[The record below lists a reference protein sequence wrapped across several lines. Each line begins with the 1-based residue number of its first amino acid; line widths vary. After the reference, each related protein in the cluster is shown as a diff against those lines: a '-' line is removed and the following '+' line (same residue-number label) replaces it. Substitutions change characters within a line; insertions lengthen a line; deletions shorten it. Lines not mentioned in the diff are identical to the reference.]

1 MVTSV
6 KNFNSHFI
14 FLFILIFSS
23 INIFGQDVEN
33 FPERP
38 PMGWNSWNY
47 FGKNDVNEEI
57 IKEVIDAMA
66 EKGLDSLGYEYIVVD
81 GGWRRDTLGKNGELL
96 VNYKFPNGMKAL
108 ADYAHSKGFKFGLHT
123 VPGSHDC
130 GLDKVGGWGHE
141 KVQFD
146 QFMDWGLDFIKLD
159 RCRFSLDDNP
169 DYARSDKRWFEGWG
183 DNGENIEKAYTIWH
197 KLIEEFDRD
206 IFFSASVY
214 RFYNWYPELTHMGRT
229 TGDIKSIQTGGA
241 VFDDPDRP
249 NIHSVMNVADLN
261 DKYYKYAGPGYWND
275 PDMLVTG
282 EQGLTYEEEKA
293 HFALWCIMSSPL
305 ILGNDPRNMTDQEF
319 QIISNK
325 MAIEINQDPTEQGHK
340 ITQNGS
346 SEIWAKK
353 LKDGSY
359 GVLLLNRDPVHS
371 KDVVLD
377 FEILG
382 LDGELNLVDVYAK
395 QNLGNY
401 KKQYKASVGAH
412 AGIFLKVNKK

>member
-1 MVTSV
+1 M
-6 KNFNSHFI
+6 KHLIKIPLRKFCPL
-14 FLFILIFSS
+14 FLFIFSS
-23 INIFGQDVEN
+23 LLISAQNSSKIAN
-33 FPERP
+33 TP

-57 IKEVIDAMA
+57 IKEVIDSMSA
-66 EKGLDSLGYEYIVVD
+66 KGLDTLGYEYVVVD

-96 VNYKFPNGMKAL
+96 VNNKFPGGMQAL

-141 KVQFD
+141 KVQFE
-146 QFMDWGLDFIKLD
+146 QFMEWGLDFIKLD

-169 DYARSDKRWFEGWG
+169 EYSRRDKRWFEGWG
-183 DNGENIEKAYTIWH
+183 KNGK
-197 KLIEEFDRD
+197 KIEEAYSRWYELIKNSDREVL
-206 IFFSASVY
+206 FSASVY
-214 RFYNWYPELTHMGRT
+214 RFYEWYPKLTNMGRT

-241 VFDDPDRP
+241 IFDDPDRP
-249 NIHSVMNVADLN
+249 NIHSVMYVADIN
-261 DKYYKYAGPGYWND
+261 NNYAEYAGSGYWND

-282 EQGLTYEEEKA
+282 DQGLTFEEQKA
-293 HFALWCIMSSPL
+293 HFALWCVMSSPL
-305 ILGNDPRNMTDQEF
+305 ILGNDPRNMTDKELS
-319 QIISNK
+319 IITNE
-325 MAIEINQDPTEQGHK
+325 MAIDINQDPTEQGQRI
-340 ITQNGS
+340 ITLGS

-371 KDVVLD
+371 KEVVFD

-382 LDGELNLVDVYAK
+382 LDGELNIVDVYAK

-401 KKQYKASVGAH
+401 KKQYKASIGPH
-412 AGIFLKVNKK
+412 AGIFLKVNTN